1 MMDTEAVTEATE
13 SSAPAFD
20 VQSASD
26 KIAEAMFPPNLQLEK
41 DEDTEGPVAEAEAS
55 APVEEAYAEPVP
67 LALEVPKS
75 WPETM
80 HQHWPKVPK
89 EVQDYWQLREKQ
101 MMEGLDQYKGVAAYG
116 KSVQDVLA
124 PYKPLLESKGL
135 DAPRAVADLMQAYT
149 AMTQGTQEQRRMAYE
164 QVGKNLGI
172 TSVSTESA
180 TPVDP
185 QVKALQDQ
193 FNQIQYTLTSQQTAA
208 LEAAKEKA
216 GREVEAFASDPKNV
230 YFNEVADDILIH
242 LKAGHDLPTA
252 YKLAVRG
259 NEVTFHKEIAR
270 ISTETEAKLKENAR
284 LDALP
289 KQKAKSV
296 NIGGRET
303 QRAPTE
309 PLGSMDDTL
318 KSTLRD
324 LRARVVH

>member
-1 MMDTEAVTEATE
+1 MDTETPVEAVSEP
-13 SSAPAFD
+13 SLD
-20 VQSASD
+20 VESASD
-26 KIAEAMFPPNLQLEK
+26 KIASAIFPPTLQLEK
-41 DEDTEGPVAEAEAS
+41 EDEEDGAAE
-55 APVEEAYAEPVP
+55 PEEAVQVAKTAPIEAVP
-67 LALEVPKS
+67 PAIEAPTS
-75 WPETM
+75 WPREM

-101 MMEGLDQYKGVAAYG
+101 MMDGLDQYKGVAAYG
-116 KSVQDVLA
+116 KSVADVLA

-149 AMTQGTQEQRRMAYE
+149 AMTQGTVEQRRMAYE
-164 QVGKNLGI
+164 HMGKNLGI
-172 TSVSTESA
+172 MAAADTT
-180 TPVDP
+180 TLVDP

-193 FNQIQYTLTSQQTAA
+193 FNQIQHTLTIQQTQA
-208 LEAAKEKA
+208 LEAAREKA

-230 YFNEVADDILIH
+230 YFNEVADDILQH

-296 NIGGRET
+296 NIGGRDT

-309 PLGSMDDTL
+309 PLGSMEETL
-318 KSTLRD
+318 KSTLGQ
-324 LRARVVH
+324 LRSRVVH